1 MPGLFFV
8 LLSNWPIFPIAL
20 ADVVGVVVGV
30 LLFLRRRDWVPL
42 LVIAGFGIRALSSLT
57 RFVFYV
63 GNFYASGANITSIYD
78 PVTGAAFQ
86 QTMNCVIA
94 AGGVATLAL
103 IQVALWFGLRHK
115 AAPPLDE

>member
-8 LLSNWPIFPIAL
+8 LLSNWPVFPIAL
-20 ADVVGVVVGV
+20 ADVIGVVVGV

-42 LVIAGFGIRALSSLT
+42 LVIAGFGIRAISTLT
-57 RFVFYV
+57 RVAFYV
-63 GNFYASGANITSIYD
+63 GNIYASGANITSGYD

-86 QTMNCVIA
+86 QTMNCVVA

-103 IQVALWFGLRHK
+103 IQTALWFGLRHK
-115 AAPPLDE
+115 ASAPQDE